1 MAFVQK
7 RTYGEI
13 KRREAKGT
21 RDNSINAKTTYGEIK
36 AREKEQKPYE
46 PSEYDQ
52 GGSFIDYLLGRSKN
66 KELLKRQNTVK
77 KMDNQNAATILLQ
90 QNKKRDQLADAAK
103 ARAGFVNQYTFGQLP
118 EINKRN
124 AEYQAQQKRN
134 ERVDALLKKQDTV
147 KNWQGKNAGVISA
160 EKKQQN
166 TVGADELKSIASKA
180 SATDAI
186 GQYGKGNIDL
196 WNRPVVKNGDG
207 SVSTVKSFSTN
218 IDGKEVLLP
227 LIVNGKE
234 VSEEEAIQHYLDTGE
249 YLGKFD
255 SIADADAYGRML
267 HNQQEALYGSGA
279 GGNRFSVE
287 DVDADFDALKK
298 AQEREPLTGK
308 QFDQA
313 SLDAQLADPNSRLN
327 RYKRITTMNQL
338 GLTPDPANI
347 PATVEWI
354 SEMQDLGLLN
364 DSDDPM
370 YWTDWKIQ
378 HTIEENNKKI
388 AEIEA
393 RNDELK
399 EKNQAERDEEVQG
412 TYDLQQ
418 KATIYKNLADYGV
431 PISWGPDQYFFMGS
445 NVEESHVKERPEDYW
460 QDGRRGEYDRGLY
473 DYING
478 EGAYD
483 SRIRSMTTE
492 DEQMALDAEM
502 DQLWS
507 AIEDG
512 SIRNMADQAIGEYT
526 EDAAKYGVGTEE
538 LYRQNEMLEDLL
550 DQRLTQKNYMAMA
563 EGGDTAYHP
572 EAIKTNEVDD
582 NAYTRMVEAEMM
594 GIPFVGTSFVG
605 GKYQDGDEIDKIYFD
620 VNNPFGDLEGQIQ
633 DWKYDGTLWENLQRV
648 SEAYFMTQEQKD
660 AFNSLYNAGK
670 REEAK
675 AFYDALNRSYLSQMK
690 MNYREDTLG
699 KLASGKEGWQM
710 GLYTIFSKMANDTMA
725 TYGSIRALLGDKEY
739 QDKKNPI
746 YQGVREDQIV
756 RNNRIKAWG
765 NKFAEWFG
773 EDARGTGEWLGEQN
787 FSLWDNVFRTVV
799 SAGFG
804 GSGTTGAIL
813 NELMMG
819 DEVFGE
825 SMYEALS
832 EDKSLTESFVVSLGR
847 SLVESLTE
855 HMGWDALFN
864 ADIKDVLSSGWKFAK
879 YLGMNFASEAAEEAT
894 SHVMDTLL
902 DEAAATIWNHRSE
915 LMEKMDYYMKQ
926 EGLTQEEASNRVWT
940 EWLEEGG
947 LAALGGGLTGLLS
960 SGGYAGMARASY
972 GSQTKQLGRDV
983 LNRGLED
990 LKQNIKP
997 GANLGEETKNL
1008 QIGNLN
1014 TIIDASSKLGE
1025 NTESRKTAESIQE
1038 DMRIGKGIDL
1048 KKVGELVRNI
1058 SMETSEEIGKIA
1070 KNVLGDTIK
1079 DQLTE
1084 KGVKANKAGALSDTL
1099 VRLITGDYTE
1109 EDMKMLVRSKEAQSL
1124 LAEYGM
1130 GQHDDQLNELKE
1142 RTKEIAETRNSVMEM
1157 MVDPKQTARG
1167 ITEKA
1172 IGDLMKGAKWAT
1184 AEEITAA
1191 DAAGGKTGKATEIIH
1206 DGKYAEI
1213 TGFGTREVTEDGKK
1227 IPVATVTLS
1236 NGKTVDLTDI
1246 RPTSETQAQILQFVQ
1261 SDSGSTIM
1269 AETGKA
1275 LMQIGGKVQNIAS
1288 AVTDTVNIVFDM
1300 FTGKQNTK
1308 TKLDTATEQEIRT
1321 AVQKDMDAADAAR
1334 LNNYVELKPG
1344 QGKTTFKGVVYGSK
1358 AFDEALK
1365 AAGFSKSLRNE
1376 ANAIASIS
1384 KSLGT
1389 NVELYYDANESG
1401 NQGAFYG
1408 GKGIRINLAGTY
1420 NAEGVHRS
1428 ALATFAHEVTHN
1440 LEANSAEAYKGL
1452 RRFVLQNLGKMGMNL
1467 QGELR
1472 RIMGNYAAHNENINL
1487 SGAVAEIVAMGSE
1500 QVLTNENVVRQLKEE
1515 DPSLFGK
1522 VKGAVQEMLNRIR
1535 MARNTTQETSSRY
1548 AKALQAVNDQVGKIW
1563 LEAAK
1568 EAQGAKG
1575 VAVGIGTAQ
1584 NAFRDEEG
1592 NEIAFTE
1599 EIKNKNR
1606 NTVAAS
1612 KPIIEIDQETIDR
1625 FKGGDLLT
1633 KGAEYFDEI
1642 GRIARNNVLGNVEL
1656 ANSGLRHWI
1665 GKGDATTI
1673 KARTIPAIKAVIEKG
1688 EVVHIDNQ
1696 HKGKPVD
1703 TAVVAGKVKMPDGQ
1717 YYVGVIVAQDN
1728 GGTRGQKNRYS
1739 FHNAIVI
1746 KEGNS
1751 EGSMVYTAEAA
1762 DSVTSSAVSSVISI
1776 LRDIEKRNSQK
1787 FIQEDQDQ
1795 AYAEAV
1801 ERGDWREA
1809 ERMLLEKMQKTPGI
1823 TGYNAPHF
1831 YAGEHKDIAKM
1842 IKSGDAETIRQVVE
1856 DMAPRI
1862 PDNAVLIPMPP
1873 HEGKVL
1879 DATDTYILANA
1890 LSKATG
1896 APVVKAL
1903 ESDYHESRYKAK
1915 AAGDRSVNAQSM
1927 GFRQVAEIPE
1937 GKMPVFIDNMVGGGQ
1952 TAMAAMNAIGR
1963 GITLAYAQSSRSK
1976 SQGVKFTS
1984 VTYDENGK
1992 LIPLSQRMDP
2002 NNKSWK
2008 YSFQDDQDYM
2018 AAVNAGDMGTA
2029 QRMVEEA
2036 AKAAGYTKKVYHGT
2050 PTGGFTVFR
2059 DWSYFTE
2066 NKDYADRYQNASASS
2081 IRGSYETTNPMTYA
2095 LYMNPGKVFDTRK
2108 PAAAKLYNEARMEY
2122 GLGELGNTDSGLP
2135 DWTDG
2140 RDIIEFIEDRGLDYD
2155 TILLDEGGDPGENGP
2170 TKRGISY
2177 VTRANNVKNADPVTY
2192 DSKGKIVKLSDRF
2205 NRESNNI
2212 QFSMQDPVEVNKAG
2226 LIAVHNLTWEN
2237 LWDTL
2242 EEGGFTAPSIAV
2254 ILAKMGH
2261 TKYGEI
2267 SAVFK
2272 PSAIDPEQNSRNKIY
2287 GFDAYTPTRY
2297 NAHVETE
2304 LKYNKLN
2311 EISSE
2316 IAKNVAGLDDHFTH
2330 EIERWFSE
2338 RAYREVTTKTPQGMA
2353 EEGYN
2358 NEALMAAYLKSQGK
2372 EVPLKTRERFVN
2384 TDLRAEDMETYQKAF
2399 ELILN
2404 NADVL
2409 QFIEDVEHMSGKN
2422 LIDKYAEMIA
2432 PANERIQTLITLWN
2446 EKHVDLAGKTLM
2458 RWLKRTRDYIQ
2469 GGSEKVTEPDWF
2481 ETRKAMW
2488 EIVDKNDFVKWLADK
2503 ITPMFGQKGIRNNL
2517 DPFTYAGN
2525 SRTFKQLH
2533 MPYTIENVVKAMY
2546 ENAKQKG
2553 EGARY
2558 AKGTAATASK
2568 EYRNLQ
2574 EVRDDAGRLQQFKSE
2589 EEYDAIFD
2597 ELDVRMRELGE
2608 EIMPG
2613 NTSYFDEAMVDA
2625 GRYYARNQTLD
2636 AIRRGF
2642 KENDVTATKSQLM
2655 KAKELLD
2662 DLREVPTGY
2671 FEAKPERVSG
2681 FDELYKIIIPENAG
2695 DKMFRELEEN
2705 NIPYETYNGTE
2716 EDRLRILNEQT
2727 DAQFSFMDETD
2738 VDARAWM
2745 ETVNENSL
2753 QTEAEK
2759 QLLRN
2764 FKSLRMRVSIKQ
2776 EQERNIQEEI
2786 RRLKDV
2792 LNGGGE
2798 GAAIETIE
2806 NALEAIGIGIKY
2818 TRTAKYITKDGA
2830 IIGKMAGRNGVRLNS
2845 SQAAVAAEL
2854 EKAGFGYDKLTN
2866 VWTYTNKSRRT
2877 MGQTQIEQ
2885 KLKGL
2890 QTRLEKATQE
2900 KQAAQDELAKIT
2912 SSNGY
2917 ASLMYRQ
2924 QRVLNDFVYG
2934 RTQDEVRGAVDR
2946 LEKSAANIAKRIE
2959 EEQRKAEEQAK
2970 NSVVQRFREILGTT
2984 TVDQTAAALKKRY
2997 NSTWTKN
3004 QLKTY
3009 LEPIILKM
3017 KTGEDFESDVETL
3030 AGILVNSDSTNTYEE
3045 LSGLRGL
3052 VITLG
3057 PGAQQELRAS
3067 NSSLKEIRARLA
3079 GTGIQV
3085 KFGERSSLET
3095 DIEDLRAEYPSIP
3108 ELGDEKDALE
3118 NFVRWV
3124 EGMKSQSA
3132 ANEFYEQRIAE
3143 TMAVITQ
3150 QAAGA
3155 AKGIYMP
3162 TDPKAAKQVLAMM
3175 EFVKTLS
3182 AETQAAQKM
3191 LQDVAKDM
3199 EELQKA
3205 GRQASGM
3212 AVTLTHDAT
3221 TAIDYFNRMA
3231 RIAEDQAKQKTRKD
3245 LIEQL
3250 KSDFAQKVAKNNE
3263 EWRNLIERD
3272 AQARKQMEKNMS
3284 SRGQINT
3291 VVKRLYDLLKNPKGT
3306 RNIPEH
3312 MQGLAREIVGVI
3324 VENDLSEM
3332 KHKISRIDK
3341 KNLMEAQRVLQAWE
3355 ARDGKFDMS
3364 DLLNMD
3370 PENAS
3375 MLVINQDL
3383 EQIYDGIEKY
3393 NQEIKGKNKLDTL
3406 QQRGEIL
3413 TQIQEAMSEI
3423 YTAIRAE
3430 GEVFL
3435 RGRKVA
3441 TEDAAAEVVNGTGGK
3456 KYREWTGT
3464 AGRAL
3469 AMMHKAIVSGNM
3481 TPEYYFRTIGN
3492 KGLTDLWEN
3501 YHAAENR
3508 NGLELAKAK
3517 ARLDEIAKKHG
3528 YEKWDTK
3535 ERHTVH
3541 LMNGDVQMTL
3551 GQIMALWATWN
3562 RENTLGPEMS
3572 NHLTGGGFYV
3582 EQQDLRDGFLGRTT
3596 VEKKAI
3602 KLAETDFETG
3612 YNPDVATIESMMT
3625 QEQKDYV
3632 NDIVQ
3637 FMSSDMSVMGNEASM
3652 AAYGIRMYK
3661 EKYYFPFQMWDGI
3674 KNKKSNEAAQGANMN
3689 RAFHPSFSHSKQHGA
3704 NNALVIGDFT
3714 QTAADHIAG
3723 MINYATMGLADD
3735 SLEKVLNQQVQEGG
3749 ELDKT
3754 KRNIRVIL
3762 EEAYGQ
3768 EALQYLTELQRQL
3781 NGGAVRVD
3789 KSFYDKL
3796 ISLFRKNAVAGS
3808 LSVAMQ
3814 QPMSYIR
3821 AAMMINPKYLAQAI
3835 NPVYWKGSY
3844 LEMMAHS
3851 GVAVIK
3857 DMGRF
3862 DMNFG
3867 QSAREYL
3874 MPESK
3879 EGKIKR
3885 TWDFITEGATILP
3898 QLADR
3903 ATWTRMWSACKA
3915 EQAAMHPEMD
3925 TKSDE
3930 FLDMVGV
3937 RFNDLMRRTQV
3948 YDSVLVKSANM
3959 RNQNPGMKMFTSFM
3973 AEPTLT
3979 MNVLADAVRAAKSG
3993 EKGGKALLLKAVPT
4007 FMLSAVLQAAIKGL
4021 LGAGRNPDE
4030 DKNEWENFLYRFWGN
4045 LFSEVDP
4052 LTLIPGFSTTI
4063 DLLKGSE
4070 ISDNALGAVGKI
4082 YTAGET
4088 GINALLGHKSRG
4100 WYRDLEDSA
4109 GQIIQLFTKLP
4120 MKNLMRDGRAMYNFV
4135 TGKIESAS
4143 PYAWRP
4149 TNLAVT
4155 GYQFWDEFMTADNLI
4170 GVFNKYLGE
4179 AGYQTDN
4186 TAYYKRVYQAMK
4198 EGDQKKQA
4206 DLIDYLLTGK
4216 GVKKEDTIW
4225 SKVQGFIKEE
4235 YGEEKIDR
4243 KEAEKLMKEA
4253 NPGIEDKDLLKN
4265 LDEVDYEKKN
4275 GEVSSYSNYTPVYA
4289 AMDKNDGK
4297 AFKEA
4302 KKHLID
4308 NGYKESDVN
4317 SEIKTHIMKQYKTG
4331 KLNRAQT
4338 EDKLK
4343 SYAGITDKNDL
4354 WWAIDRVD
4362 YQMETGADSAP
4373 TSYVYR
4379 LKDAVNANDAKMIQ
4393 KAVKDMMDHG
4403 RTKEQ
4408 VKISLSDWKSDYLA
4422 ADSNGRVRIKDALQK
4437 AYRVAGYTAED
4448 ADKTISKWVKDA
4460 KKKKNK

>member
-1 MAFVQK
+1 MAKKKQTLEEKYGKPVTADEYELRQKYGAPISADEYEESVRQK
-7 RTYGEI
+7 RQSELRY
-13 KRREAKGT
+13 
-21 RDNSINAKTTYGEIK
+21 
-36 AREKEQKPYE
+36 KEQQK
-46 PSEYDQ
+46 
-52 GGSFIDYLLGRSKN
+52 RAA
-66 KELLKRQNTVK
+66 ELLKRQNTVK

-90 QNKKRDQLADAAK
+90 QNKKRDQLADAVK

-124 AEYQAQQKRN
+124 AEEKLRQKQN

-147 KNWQGKNAGVISA
+147 KNWQGKNAGSISTS
-160 EKKQQN
+160 KKQEN
-166 TVGADELKSIASKA
+166 MLSADDLKSIASKA
-180 SATDAI
+180 NATDAI

-218 IDGKEVLLP
+218 IDGQEVLLP

-313 SLDAQLADPNSRLN
+313 SLDVQKADPNSRLN

-354 SEMQDLGLLN
+354 NEMQDLGLLN

-399 EKNQAERDEEVQG
+399 EKSQAERDEEVQG

-460 QDGRRGEYDRGLY
+460 QDGRREEYDRGLY

-492 DEQMALDAEM
+492 DEQLALDAEM

-572 EAIKTNEVDD
+572 EAIKTNEVAD

-670 REEAK
+670 KEEAK

-819 DEVFGE
+819 NEVFGE

-926 EGLTQEEASNRVWT
+926 EGLTQEEASNKVWT

-947 LAALGGGLTGLLS
+947 LAAMGGGLTGLLS
-960 SGGYAGMARASY
+960 SGGYAGMARATY
-972 GSQTKQLGRDV
+972 GKQTRQLGRDV

-990 LKQNIKP
+990 LQQNISP
-997 GANLGEETKNL
+997 GANLAEETKNL

-1014 TIIDASSKLGE
+1014 TVIDASSKLGE
-1025 NTESRKTAESIQE
+1025 NTQSRKTAESIQE
-1038 DMRIGKGIDL
+1038 EMRSGKGIDL

-1058 SMETSEEIGKIA
+1058 GVETSEEIGNIA

-1079 DQLTE
+1079 GQLTE

-1109 EDMKMLVRSKEAQSL
+1109 EDLKMLVRSKEAQSL

-1191 DAAGGKTGKATEIIH
+1191 DAAGGKTGKAAEIIH

-1246 RPTSETQAQILQFVQ
+1246 RPTSERQAQILQFVQ

-1300 FTGKQNTK
+1300 FTGKQNTR
-1308 TKLDTATEQEIRT
+1308 TKLDTATEQEIRA

-1358 AFDEALK
+1358 AFDETLK
-1365 AAGFSKSLRNE
+1365 ASGFSKSLRNE

-1408 GKGIRINLAGTY
+1408 GQGIRINLAGTY
-1420 NAEGVHRS
+1420 NSEGVHRS

-1467 QGELR
+1467 QAELQ
-1472 RIMGNYAAHNENINL
+1472 RIMKNYAAHNENINL
-1487 SGAVAEIVAMGSE
+1487 SGAIAEIVAMGSE

-1522 VKGAVQEMLNRIR
+1522 VKGAVQEMVNRIR
-1535 MARNTTQETSSRY
+1535 LARNTAQETSSRY
-1548 AKALQAVNDQVGKIW
+1548 AKALQAINDQVGKVW
-1563 LEAAK
+1563 LAAAK
-1568 EAQGAKG
+1568 EAQGAQG
-1575 VAVGIGTAQ
+1575 VAEGTGTAEYSFMGTDPETGKSVYMSNFGNNVQ
-1584 NAFRDEEG
+1584 NDNKRYHIVKLVRKVFSQQPISLTIKENGVEKQIQAQFNPDFDYTLKRDTDLLKLAF
-1592 NEIAFTE
+1592 
-1599 EIKNKNR
+1599 KNKMGSPHERTVMLNLADDYYQILQEASYDNWQPNKKDRLIPKANR
-1606 NTVAAS
+1606 WLYFVDDIYYAEKDSDVMDPYRITINIREANDGHFVYSYSAEKQEGQQKKLS
-1612 KPIIEIDQETIDR
+1612 VPIIRSGSDDTKTGE
-1625 FKGGDLLT
+1625 LT
-1633 KGAEYFDEI
+1633 QPSDNIVSRTEAE
-1642 GRIARNNVLGNVEL
+1642 R
-1656 ANSGLRHWI
+1656 
-1665 GKGDATTI
+1665 K
-1673 KARTIPAIKAVIEKG
+1673 
-1688 EVVHIDNQ
+1688 
-1696 HKGKPVD
+1696 
-1703 TAVVAGKVKMPDGQ
+1703 
-1717 YYVGVIVAQDN
+1717 
-1728 GGTRGQKNRYS
+1728 
-1739 FHNAIVI
+1739 
-1746 KEGNS
+1746 
-1751 EGSMVYTAEAA
+1751 
-1762 DSVTSSAVSSVISI
+1762 
-1776 LRDIEKRNSQK
+1776 SQK
-1787 FIQEDQDQ
+1787 SFQEDQDQ
-1795 AYAEAV
+1795 AYADAV

-1809 ERMLLEKMQKTPGI
+1809 ERMLLEKMQNTPGI

-1879 DATDTYILANA
+1879 DTTDTYILANA
-1890 LSKATG
+1890 LSEATG
-1896 APVVKAL
+1896 APVIKAL

-1952 TAMAAMNAIGR
+1952 TAMAAKNAIGR

-1976 SQGVKFTS
+1976 SQGVKYTS

-2008 YSFQDDQDYM
+2008 YSMREQDEQYS
-2018 AAVNAGDMGTA
+2018 AAVKAGDMDAA
-2029 QRMVEEA
+2029 QRMVDA
-2036 AKAAGYTKKVYHGT
+2036 VAQQNGYTMKVYHGT

-2066 NKDYADRYQNASASS
+2066 NKDYADRYQKASASS

-2177 VTRANNVKNADPVTY
+2177 VTRSNRVKSAEAVTYDEQGKVIPLSERFNDQINDIRYSMQEQDEQYSAAVKAGNMKAAQEMVDDAAERELKDSKMRTPDGKLRKLYHGTWSDTFYEFDPELIGTAREGDVGFFGRGFYFAYSRGEAEMYGSRNVMEVYLDIQKPFNYTKELYWMNGERTHDYLAGRAVFITNFAEKFQELANDHFVRVAEKGSDEYKEISLKEFAEQYKKIVNGTKFKVEKLETYNGTEWQVTADLHEVSYTDSDGETHKWMEYGYQKRFYSEEDAKNQLTNAYYYLAENVYDAVDIQNPTTIIQETDFSNSVRKRGYDGVIQSEDGDEAVVFNSNQIKLADPVTY
-2192 DSKGKIVKLSDRF
+2192 DDQGNVIPLSERFNDQKKDIRYSIMDDEFGYTNNINEAGYLLPDGRMLNFSGGQRGRRTMDHRDIDVIYGDDGPSGTDALIQFMNEGNIRIMPEAYGIDIGTEKEPTEQQYNQIQRIARHFAGDEEFNVDLSDKNGDNVGSLNYEGKINPTRIVNDIKHYFQTGEVRETNTLDRF
-2205 NRESNNI
+2205 
-2212 QFSMQDPVEVNKAG
+2212 
-2226 LIAVHNLTWEN
+2226 
-2237 LWDTL
+2237 
-2242 EEGGFTAPSIAV
+2242 
-2254 ILAKMGH
+2254 
-2261 TKYGEI
+2261 
-2267 SAVFK
+2267 
-2272 PSAIDPEQNSRNKIY
+2272 
-2287 GFDAYTPTRY
+2287 RY
-2297 NAHVETE
+2297 
-2304 LKYNKLN
+2304 
-2311 EISSE
+2311 
-2316 IAKNVAGLDDHFTH
+2316 
-2330 EIERWFSE
+2330 
-2338 RAYREVTTKTPQGMA
+2338 
-2353 EEGYN
+2353 
-2358 NEALMAAYLKSQGK
+2358 
-2372 EVPLKTRERFVN
+2372 
-2384 TDLRAEDMETYQKAF
+2384 
-2399 ELILN
+2399 
-2404 NADVL
+2404 
-2409 QFIEDVEHMSGKN
+2409 
-2422 LIDKYAEMIA
+2422 
-2432 PANERIQTLITLWN
+2432 
-2446 EKHVDLAGKTLM
+2446 
-2458 RWLKRTRDYIQ
+2458 
-2469 GGSEKVTEPDWF
+2469 
-2481 ETRKAMW
+2481 
-2488 EIVDKNDFVKWLADK
+2488 
-2503 ITPMFGQKGIRNNL
+2503 
-2517 DPFTYAGN
+2517 
-2525 SRTFKQLH
+2525 
-2533 MPYTIENVVKAMY
+2533 
-2546 ENAKQKG
+2546 
-2553 EGARY
+2553 
-2558 AKGTAATASK
+2558 
-2568 EYRNLQ
+2568 
-2574 EVRDDAGRLQQFKSE
+2574 
-2589 EEYDAIFD
+2589 
-2597 ELDVRMRELGE
+2597 
-2608 EIMPG
+2608 
-2613 NTSYFDEAMVDA
+2613 
-2625 GRYYARNQTLD
+2625 
-2636 AIRRGF
+2636 
-2642 KENDVTATKSQLM
+2642 
-2655 KAKELLD
+2655 
-2662 DLREVPTGY
+2662 
-2671 FEAKPERVSG
+2671 
-2681 FDELYKIIIPENAG
+2681 
-2695 DKMFRELEEN
+2695 
-2705 NIPYETYNGTE
+2705 
-2716 EDRLRILNEQT
+2716 
-2727 DAQFSFMDETD
+2727 SFMDETD

-2776 EQERNIQEEI
+2776 EKERNIQEEI

-2818 TRTAKYITKDGA
+2818 TRTARYITRDGA

-2854 EKAGFGYDKLTN
+2854 EKAGFAYDKLTN
-2866 VWTYTNKSRRT
+2866 IYTYANKTRRT

-2890 QTRLEKATQE
+2890 QARLEKATQE

-2917 ASLMYRQ
+2917 ASIMYRQ
-2924 QRVLNDFVYG
+2924 HRVLNDFVYG

-2959 EEQRKAEEQAK
+2959 DETKKAQEQEKNKAVKQ
-2970 NSVVQRFREILGTT
+2970 FLEILGTT
-2984 TVDQTAAALKKRY
+2984 TIDQTAAALKKRY
-2997 NSTWTKN
+2997 NCTWTKN
-3004 QLKTY
+3004 QLKVY

-3017 KTGEDFESDVETL
+3017 KAGEDFESDVETL

-3057 PGAQQELRAS
+3057 PGAQQELRAQG
-3067 NSSLKEIRARLA
+3067 SSLKEIRARLA

-3085 KFGERSSLET
+3085 KFGERSSLES

-3143 TMAVITQ
+3143 AMAVITQ
-3150 QAAGA
+3150 QAAGT

-3162 TDPKAAKQVLAMM
+3162 TDPKAAKQVLAMV

-3182 AETQAAQKM
+3182 AETQTAQKM

-3199 EELQKA
+3199 EELQAA

-3263 EWRNLIERD
+3263 EWRNLIEKD

-3364 DLLNMD
+3364 DLTDMD

-3383 EQIYDGIEKY
+3383 QQIYDGIEKF
-3393 NQEIKGKNKLDTL
+3393 NQEIRGKNKLDTL

-3430 GEVFL
+3430 GEVFMQ
-3435 RGRKVA
+3435 GRKVA
-3441 TEDAAAEVVNGTGGK
+3441 TEDAAAEVMNGTGGK

-3469 AMMHKAIVSGNM
+3469 AGMHKAIVSGNM
-3481 TPEYYFRTIGN
+3481 TPEYFFRTIGN
-3492 KGLTDLWEN
+3492 KGLNDLWEN

-3517 ARLDEIAKKHG
+3517 ARLDEIAKKYG
-3528 YEKWDTK
+3528 YDKWDTK
-3535 ERHTVH
+3535 ERRTVH

-3572 NHLTGGGFYV
+3572 NHLTGGGFHV
-3582 EQQDLRDGFLGRTT
+3582 EQKDLREGLIGRTE
-3596 VEKKAI
+3596 VEQKSI
-3602 KLAETDFETG
+3602 KLAETDVETG
-3612 YNPDVATIESMMT
+3612 YNPDIQEIESLMT

-3637 FMSSDMSVMGNEASM
+3637 FMSNDMSALGNEASM
-3652 AAYGIRMYK
+3652 AAYGIKMYK
-3661 EKYYFPFQMWDGI
+3661 EKYYFPFKMWGGVKDT
-3674 KNKKSNEAAQGANMN
+3674 KSNAASQGANVDN
-3689 RAFHPSFSHSKQHGA
+3689 IFRPSFSKTRLHGA
-3704 NNALVIGDFT
+3704 NNAIEIGDFMQVAT
-3714 QTAADHIAG
+3714 DHIAG
-3723 MINYATMGLADD
+3723 MINYATMGLANE
-3735 SLEKVLNQQVQEGG
+3735 SLQKVLNQKVQEGG
-3749 ELDKT
+3749 ELDQT
-3754 KRNIRVIL
+3754 KRNIKAVL
-3762 EEAYGQ
+3762 QEAYGQ

-3781 NGGAVRVD
+3781 NGGAVKVD

-3844 LEMMAHS
+3844 QEMMAHS

-3885 TWDFITEGATILP
+3885 TWDFITEKATILP
-3898 QLADR
+3898 NLADR

-3937 RFNDLMRRTQV
+3937 RFNDVMRRTQV

-4021 LGAGRNPDE
+4021 LGAGRNLDE

-4198 EGDQKKQA
+4198 EGDKEKQA

-4253 NPGIEDKDLLKN
+4253 DPGIEDKDLLKN
-4265 LDEVDYEKKN
+4265 LDEVDYEKEN

-4289 AMDKNDGK
+4289 AVDKNDVK
-4297 AFKEA
+4297 ALQEA
-4302 KKHLID
+4302 KKHLIN

-4317 SEIKTHIMKQYKTG
+4317 SQIKTHIMKQYKTG

-4343 SYAGITDKNDL
+4343 SYAGITDKNDM

-4379 LKDAVNANDAKMIQ
+4379 LKDAMNANDAKMIQ

-4460 KKKKNK
+4460 KKNK